1 MVPSRERLAAPV
13 LQIKK
18 EQNLKDCIC
27 VLEGQ
32 VRYGLLSCTSWRGRL
47 EPRRLEERRLH
58 TERLNI
64 REKGHSR
71 FLRQF
76 LSGKISDFFYS
87 EYSKIRIWTSI
98 KGSGNNYEKILS
110 SF

>member
-1 MVPSRERLAAPV
+1 MVNTTSTLETFITVKQVGAERLV
-13 LQIKK
+13 
-18 EQNLKDCIC
+18 
-27 VLEGQ
+27 
-32 VRYGLLSCTSWRGRL
+32 
-47 EPRRLEERRLH
+47 PRRLEERRLH

-87 EYSKIRIWTSI
+87 EYSKLRIWTSI